1 MGIFKAYFSIM
12 SSKFDIG
19 HDTLVNI
26 GTFNVHELLWMLQR
40 NRTNND
46 ESTFFNLNIDCFF
59 CVKLGIA
66 VHKWKR
72 ETLSRVD
79 PHAIYSLSS
88 VFPWY
93 IWNKLNKL
101 LKYNKY
107 QLTKRWLPGKLE
119 GYLGV
124 S

>member
-59 CVKLGIA
+59 VWNWVLRYINENAKRSAESILMLYIHFRLSLIHLEQAKQIVK
-66 VHKWKR
+66 V
-72 ETLSRVD
+72 
-79 PHAIYSLSS
+79 
-88 VFPWY
+88 
-93 IWNKLNKL
+93 
-101 LKYNKY
+101 
-107 QLTKRWLPGKLE
+107 Q
-119 GYLGV
+119 
-124 S
+124 